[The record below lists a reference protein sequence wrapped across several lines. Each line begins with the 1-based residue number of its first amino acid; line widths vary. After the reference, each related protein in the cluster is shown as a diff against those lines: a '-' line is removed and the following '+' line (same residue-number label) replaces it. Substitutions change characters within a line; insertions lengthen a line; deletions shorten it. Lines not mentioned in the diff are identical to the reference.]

1 MKTTIYKSI
10 SIILAVIMIIS
21 MTTTAFAAT
30 ADNSA
35 DTVTAQVDETIE
47 AASDEIDNNDDNNQ
61 SSNPSSE
68 ATESLSDSAKEESNA
83 DTVSDSNNLK
93 ESQEETKNNSDSKRN
108 SKKGKNPVGA
118 NIDKSSTGAVSYTY
132 SNGTLT
138 LSGSG
143 AMTDYTDSTHAPWW
157 SNRNSITTIKIS
169 NDITSIGN
177 YAFYACSN
185 LTTVIGGKDVISIG
199 KHAFYKCEKLKCWNP
214 GETITVENALRTYN
228 YINNGDSIYSSV
240 VRYADTSNTI
250 IFPRNIKY
258 IYSNAFENDYSLQ
271 YIGWID
277 SSTSAQI
284 TEIGTEAFKNC
295 VGLKYINLPDSIKTI
310 GTSAFYIDR
319 VRCENLEEGTY
330 TAPNTLFLGIQE
342 SFSNLKNINANAF
355 KVYKKVTV
363 DGTNKLGMRFYSI
376 SPSSTSST
384 KGRTI
389 GENNIFVFYNLEYI
403 GGYAFDHRY
412 DLTGIFQFGDTTHT
426 LYTTISSHVFRGT
439 NITDLYFRWS
449 PSKNTDNSYTP
460 NPDDNNNYWSSI
472 IGSSNTYLV
481 PNSTS
486 KGYKSNVALPREL
499 QEQGG
504 WYNLH
509 SILEDTQK
517 GLFTLWKKD
526 FEGLSSSSVDL
537 SDKYSALFNQP
548 LTVGQDYIKN
558 SVPNSANGRN
568 NNQNVNN
575 PNTNTTSKNYLQSNV
590 TWLNGASG
598 IAKEDV
604 YFSYQNSTP
613 VDYVFILDVSGS
625 MDVAAD
631 GNKAALRD
639 TYNASRMMNTYAI
652 MCKMTEKILENQTE
666 TAAFSNQTDDNN
678 KSKQNT
684 VSIVAFAN
692 TDNGGNDN
700 MYNASDT
707 LCTAVSSAATVK
719 TNLFNYQVPESTG
732 THYGSGFARA
742 YYLLKDLQENTYTA
756 NHKKVCIM
764 ISDGKPV
771 LYDNER
777 RTDWSHGVW
786 TNAPAESPWGNRTEN
801 QNAAAEWGMVS
812 GLDWAAAIRDDRK
825 VAQNIPACERDSI
838 SAWYGGKA
846 NDPSTQGFRVHK
858 FGTSASDT
866 TTRDN
871 CNNTDNII
879 IVPGLGIPIY
889 GILVGSNEFTNIN
902 YAVGLKEDDFE
913 STNDFNT
920 TPDGELTFGGENMR
934 DLPKALNSI
943 ADEMTAEDYY
953 VTIPLD
959 RNFILSDYTLGG
971 TDYKLTTS
979 YLTND
984 SDLVVDSSYTEIN
997 KFRCSNITDKYSYDY
1012 SENDNLNGLIGT
1024 TNHYSLPENLDGGV
1038 VKYDSNRNA
1047 IIWNLSKANVPSGT
1061 RTITKTLSGANK
1073 VYKLTFYLKYLGYN
1087 SGAIVSKKT
1096 VTPRNFPAFTSV
1108 NNNGFNT
1115 SQNGDA
1121 TSQIHSAIDVSNSA
1135 NPTNGNDGT
1144 YTGNGENATGIYT
1157 FIADYTNQS
1166 SAVESVGS
1174 TSTQHSTNE
1183 RNATL
1188 TNTAAAIYLPLYEI
1202 KLSKKSDSN
1211 PSGNDLSGAVFE
1223 IYDGSNSK
1231 VTVYPSAGYNN
1242 YYRGETF
1249 APQNTFTNRTTS
1261 GDYRYKLQYFPPGN
1275 YTIKEVTAPAN
1286 HIIEK
1291 STSTTNKQYSV
1302 TIAYP
1307 ENNNVFNMG
1316 GTTTTN
1322 TEKTLTVYNNLV
1334 GTLRIHVDSSDSVK
1348 QNFKFNVQYSF
1359 VNSSNNTETYTYQ
1372 TGTSNSSGLLELTNV
1387 PLYEELSEGVYA
1399 KRTYIVT
1406 ETQYNNGSIPSRY
1419 IAKEY
1424 GDSWSTAIN
1433 ASNYSVSEF
1442 PKSKNYTE
1450 DVYVYNPSIRVVVRN
1465 YDADDR
1471 TTPLQ
1476 SRFTLNSESITTG
1489 SDGTVQSSSWYGYS
1503 TNTLTQIAVP
1513 SGYNL
1518 LKDSESIKLNSST
1531 PLETKYDA
1539 VTGNKYY
1546 KYTYTVYNSK
1556 NTNIPN
1562 TGANST
1568 LWYIIIGVLLIIMGT
1583 ATVLILRFKSAHK
1596 KAS

>member
-1 MKTTIYKSI
+1 MTSTVF
-10 SIILAVIMIIS
+10 AV
-21 MTTTAFAAT
+21 TAENKEQNQNNSVAAADVQEKETET
-30 ADNSA
+30 AEESSQNDNS
-35 DTVTAQVDETIE
+35 E
-47 AASDEIDNNDDNNQ
+47 N
-61 SSNPSSE
+61 SE
-68 ATESLSDSAKEESNA
+68 DSLNATESLSDSAKEESNA
-83 DTVSDSNNLK
+83 DTISDSNNLK
-93 ESQEETKNNSDSKRN
+93 ESQEETKNNGDSKRN

-118 NIDKSSTGAVSYTY
+118 NINTKSTGVLRFTYSDSYTKLTIY
-132 SNGTLT
+132 PSN
-138 LSGSG
+138 SAQSED
-143 AMTDYTDSTHAPWW
+143 MNDYTDTIHSPSWEHRDT
-157 SNRNSITTIKIS
+157 ITTVEIRKGV
-169 NDITSIGN
+169 TSIGD
-177 YAFYACSN
+177 YAFYACRN
-185 LTTVIGGKDVISIG
+185 LTTIKGGKDVTSIG
-199 KHAFYKCEKLKCWNP
+199 DHAFYNCNSLNSWDPEALNTGGKE
-214 GETITVENALRTYN
+214 GETTTTIEEALRTYN
-228 YINNGDSIYSSV
+228 MKNGDLCYSATHNAPRNS
-240 VRYADTSNTI
+240 TI
-250 IFPRNIKY
+250 IFPRNITT
-258 IYSNAFENDYSLQ
+258 IENNAFENCYNLT
-271 YIGWID
+271 YIGWIN
-277 SSTSAQI
+277 SSTSAHI
-284 TEIGTEAFKNC
+284 SEIGTEAFKNC
-295 VGLKYINLPDSIKTI
+295 VGLKYVNLPDSIETI
-310 GTSAFYIDR
+310 GTSAFYIDKVTCNNQGQIASIR
-319 VRCENLEEGTY
+319 LI
-330 TAPNTLFLGIQE
+330 LGIRQN
-342 SFSNLKNINANAF
+342 SSSLKNINANAF

-363 DGTNKLGMRFYSI
+363 GGTDVLGMRIYSI

-384 KGRTI
+384 KGSTV
-389 GENNIFVFYNLEYI
+389 GENNIFIFYNLEYI

-412 DLTGIFQFGDTTHT
+412 DLTGIFQFGDASHT

-460 NPDDNNNYWSSI
+460 NPDPDDNNNYWSSI
-472 IGSSNTYLV
+472 IGSSNTYLI

-486 KGYKSNVALPREL
+486 KGYKRNVALPTEL
-499 QEQGG
+499 RNQGG
-504 WYNLH
+504 WYNLY
-509 SILEDTQK
+509 SILENKQK
-517 GLFTLWKKD
+517 GLFALWKKD

-613 VDYVFILDVSGS
+613 IDYVFILDVSGS

-652 MCKMTEKILENQTE
+652 MCKMTEKILEGQTE
-666 TAAFSNQTDDNN
+666 TAAFSNQTAKNN

-959 RNFILSDYTLGG
+959 KNFVLSDYSN
-971 TDYKLTTS
+971 LTTS
-979 YLTND
+979 ALTTATAPT
-984 SDLVVDSSYTEIN
+984 SDSSYTEIN

-1012 SENDNLNGLIGT
+1012 SKNNNPNGLIGT
-1024 TNHYSLPENLDGGV
+1024 TNHYSLPENLDGGI
-1038 VKYDSNRNA
+1038 VKYDPTRNA
-1047 IIWNLSKANVPSGT
+1047 IIWNLSKANVPLGS

-1073 VYKLTFYLKYLGYN
+1073 VYKLTFYLKYLGSN
-1087 SGAIVSKKT
+1087 NGAIVGKKT
-1096 VTPRNFPAFTSV
+1096 VVPRNFPAFTSV
-1108 NNNGFNT
+1108 NNNGSST
-1115 SQNGDA
+1115 SQNGNNSSSILSA
-1121 TSQIHSAIDVSNSA
+1121 ISASHSAD
-1135 NPTNGNDGT
+1135 PTSGNDGD
-1144 YTGNGENATGIYT
+1144 YTGDGENATGIYT

-1183 RNATL
+1183 RNAAL

-1211 PSGNDLSGAVFE
+1211 PSGNDLIGAVFE

-1242 YYRGETF
+1242 YYRGLSLT
-1249 APQNTFTNRTTS
+1249 PQESFTNRTTS

-1275 YTIKEVTAPAN
+1275 YIIKEKTAPAN

-1334 GTLRIHVDSSDSVK
+1334 GTLRIHVGSSDSVK

-1424 GDSWSTAIN
+1424 GDSWSTATS

-1568 LWYIIIGVLLIIMGT
+1568 LWYIIIGFLLIIMGT

>member
-1 MKTTIYKSI
+1 MKNIIYKSI
-10 SIILAVIMIIS
+10 SIVLAIIMLIS
-21 MTTTAFAAT
+21 MTSTAFAAT

-68 ATESLSDSAKEESNA
+68 ATESLSDKAESESSVV
-83 DTVSDSNNLK
+83 VSGSEK
-93 ESQEETKNNSDSKRN
+93 SEETKETTVDNERKQNN
-108 SKKGKNPVGA
+108 KKDKHPVGA
-118 NIDKSSTGAVSYTY
+118 NVNNNSTGALNFSYLAITK
-132 SNGTLT
+132 TLT
-138 LSGSG
+138 ISGTG
-143 AMTDYTDSTHAPWW
+143 KMADYTATDHSPSWN
-157 SNRNSITTIKIS
+157 NRA
-169 NDITSIGN
+169 DIETVVIEDGVESIGK
-177 YAFYACSN
+177 YAFYACRK

-199 KHAFYKCEKLKCWNP
+199 EHAFYKCDKLKCWTP
-214 GETITVENALRTYN
+214 ESSESVAIDNALRTYN

-240 VRYADTSNTI
+240 VRYANTSNTI
-250 IFPRNIKY
+250 IFPRNITT
-258 IYSNAFENDYSLQ
+258 INANAFENDYNIQ
-271 YIGWID
+271 YIGWIN
-277 SSTSAQI
+277 SSTSARI
-284 TEIGTEAFKNC
+284 KEIGTEAFKNC
-295 VGLKYINLPDSIKTI
+295 VGLKYFNLPDSIETI
-310 GTSAFYIDR
+310 GTSAFYIDL
-319 VRCENLEEGTY
+319 VTCNNIENETY
-330 TAPNTLFLGIQE
+330 TAPKSFFLGIE
-342 SFSNLKNINANAF
+342 PTSSNLKNINANAF
-355 KVYKKVTV
+355 RVHKTTTYNGSSV
-363 DGTNKLGMRFYSI
+363 LGMRIYRI
-376 SPSSTSST
+376 APSSTSST
-384 KGRTI
+384 KGSTV
-389 GENNIFVFYNLEYI
+389 GENNIFIFYNLEYI

-412 DLTGIFQFGDTTHT
+412 DLTGIFQFGDASHT

-439 NITDLYFRWS
+439 NITDLYFKWS
-449 PSKNTDNSYTP
+449 PTDSNPNNKKNA
-460 NPDDNNNYWSSI
+460 NPFNDNYWSSI

-486 KGYKSNVALPREL
+486 KGYKRNVALPTEL

-517 GLFTLWKKD
+517 GLFALWKKD
-526 FEGLSSSSVDL
+526 FEGLGSSSVDL
-537 SDKYSALFNQP
+537 SDKYKALFDKP

-575 PNTNTTSKNYLQSNV
+575 PNTNATSKNYLQSNV

-613 VDYVFILDVSGS
+613 IDYVFILDVSGS

-652 MCKMTEKILENQTE
+652 MCKMTEKILEGQTE

-692 TDNGGNDN
+692 TDNGGYDN

-838 SAWYGGKA
+838 SAYYSPGKY
-846 NDPSTQGFRVHK
+846 NSGTGTITGQGYRVHK

-879 IVPGLGIPIY
+879 IVPGLGIKIY

-902 YAVGLKEDDFE
+902 YAVGL
-913 STNDFNT
+913 
-920 TPDGELTFGGENMR
+920 TPDTFGSGDGFNILGDGEYTFGGENMSE
-934 DLPKALNSI
+934 LPKALNKI
-943 ADEMTAEDYY
+943 VNDMTAEDYY

-959 RNFILSDYTLGG
+959 KNFVLSDYNN
-971 TDYKLTTS
+971 LTTS
-979 YLTND
+979 ALTTATAPT
-984 SDLVVDSSYTEIN
+984 SDSSYTGLNEFI
-997 KFRCSNITDKYSYDY
+997 CSSITGKYSFDY
-1012 SENDNLNGLIGT
+1012 SDD
-1024 TNHYSLPENLDGGV
+1024 SNLDGGI
-1038 VKYDSNRNA
+1038 VKYDSSRNA
-1047 IIWNLSKANVPSGT
+1047 LIWNLSKANVPSGS

-1073 VYKLTFYLKYLGYN
+1073 VYKLTFYLKYLGSN
-1087 SGAIVSKKT
+1087 NGAIVGKKT
-1096 VTPRNFPAFTSV
+1096 VVPRNFPAFTSV
-1108 NNNGFNT
+1108 NNNGSGA
-1115 SQNGDA
+1115 SQNGNN
-1121 TSQIHSAIDVSNSA
+1121 SNSIHSAISA
-1135 NPTNGNDGT
+1135 SHSADPTSGNDGD
-1144 YTGNGENATGIYT
+1144 YTGDGENATGIYT
-1157 FIADYTNQS
+1157 FIVDYTNQS

-1316 GTTTTN
+1316 GTTATN

-1372 TGTSNSSGLLELTNV
+1372 TGTSNSNGLFVLNDV
-1387 PLYEELSEGVYA
+1387 PLYEELSDGVYV

-1406 ETQYNNGSIPSRY
+1406 ETQYNNGAIPSRY

-1424 GDSWSTAIN
+1424 GDSWSTATS